1 MERNEICGSVPKP
14 RREFPR
20 IARERKKKTK
30 IKYIFLKGELLSEKC
45 YTLQEIKYL
54 LRTRSDTQGT

>member
-1 MERNEICGSVPKP
+1 MEACLNQEENFRELQEKE
-14 RREFPR
+14 RR
-20 IARERKKKTK
+20 KTK

>member
-1 MERNEICGSVPKP
+1 MEACLNQEENFRELQEKE
-14 RREFPR
+14 RR
-20 IARERKKKTK
+20 KTK

-54 LRTRSDTQGT
+54 LGTRSDTQGT